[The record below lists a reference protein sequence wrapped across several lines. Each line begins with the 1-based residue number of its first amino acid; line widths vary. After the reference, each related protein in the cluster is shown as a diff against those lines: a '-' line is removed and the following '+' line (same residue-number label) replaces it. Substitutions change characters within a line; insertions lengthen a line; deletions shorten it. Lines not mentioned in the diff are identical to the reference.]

1 MMGLFLN
8 FTSVFSLSRL
18 SPGTDVEVNVVPQV
32 TLTTEDAINKFSP
45 TDRGCYACDE
55 AKFRFMPGDPGEYFG
70 QLDHLTNTF
79 LNQIRRLVNSVGTAT
94 ASPTA
99 SLSR

>member
-1 MMGLFLN
+1 M
-8 FTSVFSLSRL
+8 
-18 SPGTDVEVNVVPQV
+18 PQV
-32 TLTTEDAINKFSP
+32 TLTSEEAIEKFKP

-55 AKFRFMPGDPGEYFG
+55 AKFRFMPGDPGRFLSELVFG
-70 QLDHLTNTF
+70 DF
-79 LNQIRRLVNSVGTAT
+79 DFFPQILRLVSSVGIAT